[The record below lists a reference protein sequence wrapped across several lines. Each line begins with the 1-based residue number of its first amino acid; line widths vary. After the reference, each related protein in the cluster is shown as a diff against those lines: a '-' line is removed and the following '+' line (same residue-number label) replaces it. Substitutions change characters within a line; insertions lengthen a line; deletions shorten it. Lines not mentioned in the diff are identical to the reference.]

1 MKLKD
6 KHIGVLMGGWGPER
20 EVSLKSGKAVL
31 DSLIKAGYDAVAI
44 EAGDDL
50 VEKLKREKIEVAFVA
65 LHGPVGEDGIIQGVL
80 EFLRIPY
87 TGSGVVASALC
98 MDKRISKRIFE
109 AEGIPTAKWEAIRR
123 GEKPSK
129 INSPMVVKPARQGS
143 SVGVRILR
151 EDNPRELDKALKDA
165 FSLDEWVIVEEY
177 VEGKE
182 ITVGVLDGEP
192 LGCVEIVPK
201 GGFYDYERKYTPGM
215 TEYIAPAPIAD
226 SVAER
231 IRTLAKRAFLAL
243 GCRGAARADFRLSLD
258 NEPKILEVNSIPGL
272 TSTSLLPKSA
282 GVVGMDFDTLVQ
294 RMLAGASY
302 ERP

>member
-20 EVSLKSGKAVL
+20 EVSFKSGKAVL
-31 DSLIKAGYDAVAI
+31 NSLTKAGYKAVAV

-50 VEKLKREKIEVAFVA
+50 VEKLKKEKIEIAFVA

-87 TGSGVVASALC
+87 TGSGVLASALC

-109 AEGIPTAKWEAIRR
+109 AEGIPNARWEAARR
-123 GEKPSK
+123 GAKPSK
-129 INSPMVVKPARQGS
+129 VKAPMVVKPARQGS
-143 SVGVRILR
+143 SVGVKIIM
-151 EDNPRELDKALKDA
+151 ENNQAKLDEALENA
-165 FSLDEWVIVEEY
+165 FRLDEWVIVEEY

-215 TEYIAPAPIAD
+215 TEYLAPAPIPD
-226 SVAER
+226 VVAEE
-231 IRTLAKRAFLAL
+231 IRALAGKAFSAL
-243 GCRGAARADFRLSLD
+243 GCRGAARADFRLSLKG
-258 NEPKILEVNSIPGL
+258 EPKILEVNSIPGL

-294 RMLAGASY
+294 RMLAGACY

>member
-20 EVSLKSGKAVL
+20 EVSFKSGKAVL
-31 DSLIKAGYDAVAI
+31 DSLIKAGYDAIAI

-87 TGSGVVASALC
+87 TGSGVLASALC

-123 GEKPSK
+123 GEKPSQ
-129 INSPMVVKPARQGS
+129 ITPPMVVKPARQGS

-151 EDNPRELDKALKDA
+151 ENNPRELDKALKDA

-243 GCRGAARADFRLSLD
+243 GCRGAARADFRLSLEE
-258 NEPKILEVNSIPGL
+258 EPKILEVNSIPGL